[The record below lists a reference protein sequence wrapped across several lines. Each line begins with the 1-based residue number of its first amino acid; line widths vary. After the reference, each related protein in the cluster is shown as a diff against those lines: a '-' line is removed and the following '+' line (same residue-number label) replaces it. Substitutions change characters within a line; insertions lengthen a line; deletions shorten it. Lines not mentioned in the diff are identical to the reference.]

1 MRLFEKT
8 SACPGDYGLMPL
20 LKAITF
26 KGTKTMDFDF
36 GETEKLLCE
45 KIKGLFDGDSM
56 ADPASL
62 AGEDVEK
69 IRGATLKCLG
79 PLGRE
84 GYLALGLDNEKNY
97 VSLTSIQECLAA
109 ISPSLFLAVEVTAR
123 IFGRLVAVYGT
134 PAQKD
139 EIIPSLKEGRLI
151 GAVAISEDTMNIE
164 NDPLNTTGVSS
175 GDGFHVSGSKGH
187 VVNGPIADWIAVAA
201 KTDDGFAFFLV
212 EKENKDLAVGQRL
225 AMLGYNG
232 LTVSAV
238 SLENCPVP
246 SNYIIGPFD
255 GEEQLKTVRM
265 WEDQILTAS
274 SLGLIKRS
282 LDAALAFA
290 KGHRSGNKPIIAY
303 QEVGFKLAEMVT
315 LFQTAQL
322 LAYRAAWMA
331 EAGDTE
337 AAVLAHCAKVF
348 CTESAEEVAS
358 HALQILGGLGYISG
372 NPAEESYRDA
382 KYLQIAGTS
391 SEISRMKIADGVL
404 GI

>member
-1 MRLFEKT
+1 
-8 SACPGDYGLMPL
+8 
-20 LKAITF
+20 
-26 KGTKTMDFDF
+26 MDFDF
-36 GETEKLLCE
+36 GETEKVLCE
-45 KIKGLFDGDSM
+45 KIKRLFDGDSM
-56 ADPASL
+56 ADFASL
-62 AGEDVEK
+62 AGQDIEE
-69 IRGATLKCLG
+69 IRGATLKFLG
-79 PLGRE
+79 LLGKE
-84 GYLALGLDNEKNY
+84 GYLTLGLDNDKNN
-97 VSLTSIQECLAA
+97 VSLTSIQEGLAA
-109 ISPSLFLAVEVTAR
+109 ISPSLLLAVEVTAR

-134 PAQKD
+134 PDQRD
-139 EIIPSLKEGRLI
+139 DIIPSLKKGRLI
-151 GAVAISEDTMNIE
+151 GAVAMSEEAMNIE
-164 NDPLNTTGVSS
+164 NDPLNTLAEKND
-175 GDGFHVSGSKGH
+175 DGFLVSGSKGH

-201 KTDDGFAFFLV
+201 QTADGLAFFLV
-212 EKENKDLAVGQRL
+212 KKESEGLAVGQRL

-232 LTVSAV
+232 LAVSAV

-246 SNYIIGPFD
+246 SHYIIGPFD
-255 GEEQLKTVRM
+255 GEEELKTIRM

-282 LDAALAFA
+282 LDAALTFA
-290 KGHRSGNKPIIAY
+290 KSHRSGNKPIIAY

-331 EAGDTE
+331 ETGDRE

-358 HALQILGGLGYISG
+358 HALQILGSRGYVSG
-372 NPAEESYRDA
+372 NPAEEGYRNA

-404 GI
+404 GL